1 MLLSRWHTLCLF
13 GITGLLIIYYYQRTS
28 IPTASI
34 SALESSSSSISLSHS
49 SQQNPIPHLA
59 TEKIDWAH
67 LPIRYPVKDLKKTPT
82 TSTRKLPKVQGSFP
96 PESQRDRLQRL
107 HRLSAVKSNFTHA
120 WNGYREH
127 AWLHDEVQP
136 ISGKAQDPF
145 GGWAATL
152 VDALGQLKLF

>member
-13 GITGLLIIYYYQRTS
+13 GIIGLLIIFYYQRTS
-28 IPTASI
+28 IKTASI
-34 SALESSSSSISLSHS
+34 SPLESSSSSISPSHS
-49 SQQNPIPHLA
+49 SQQNPIAHL
-59 TEKIDWAH
+59 TPKRIDWAR

-82 TSTRKLPKVQGSFP
+82 SSTRKLPKVQGSFS

-107 HRLSAVKSNFTHA
+107 DRLSAVKSNFTHA

-136 ISGKAQDPF
+136 ITGKARDPF

-152 VDALGQLKLF
+152 VDALG